1 MKQFMLLLGFAT
13 IFIGCSVGDDNNP
26 KFHLE
31 LLPIDSAVL
40 PLEFKKDSIY
50 ELPFNY
56 IRPSTCHIYEGFYYE
71 RNLNIRTIAI
81 QTSVIEQDNCTTAT
95 VNPITQILQFK
106 PTTETSYIFKLWKGK
121 DANGVDVYEEI
132 TIPVIP

>member
-1 MKQFMLLLGFAT
+1 MKQFLLLLGFAI
-13 IFIGCSVGDDNNP
+13 IFAGCSMGEDDKP

-121 DANGVDVYEEI
+121 DANGLDIYEEI

>member
-1 MKQFMLLLGFAT
+1 MVFVT
-13 IFIGCSVGDDNNP
+13 IFIGCSVGEDNNP

-121 DANGVDVYEEI
+121 DANGVDIYEEI